1 MSTSTKTLTPEQQS
15 ALTAFNSYLQTRTG
29 DTLTAS
35 QQTAPKQLTDAEI
48 TEYLKAVT
56 QSPSSSGKDITANIL
71 KDWGQGNRYTA
82 ERILGDAATYNVSD
96 ERLAGILGIA
106 PEGIASTRDKIVN
119 YRKLAGTLTPSVGE
133 YLDPVTGK
141 DYSPQMG
148 LLLAA
153 KLDDLG
159 LNEFGQLEKQV
170 TPAKQVETSG
180 RGLFGNQAL
189 AQLIAAEQDPEYTER
204 TRYFN
209 KATGKEIDPILF
221 DDKAGTK
228 YVLTEQG
235 IQKQSDPNARLA
247 AQLRSYV
254 DPSSTGGAWGTKGGK
269 KSPPGFGPEG
279 MMRQIAS
286 RVQGATGVSDI
297 NQLGFRNVPV
307 VKQVRYDD
315 VGRPY
320 YEEPATDEYG
330 NYSGVVSRILTDD
343 EKNKVKN
350 GTIQLDITAPE
361 IYNKATG
368 QKIRD
373 GNYIDLG
380 GWGEGPGMTY
390 ASMTFDDKGK
400 PKISTYGED
409 TNTLSQFQPLMTL
422 ASIIPSPIQPFAIA
436 ANAANAAYNYGNF
449 IPAIMAAVPYT
460 GILDSIAGTA
470 SNVAGPAGELASNS
484 GIAGLAQNLGVSTNL
499 ANTIG
504 KVGAQ
509 SLLGGTLSA
518 AQGKGFLPGAKSGV
532 VSGLVNEGV
541 NAGVNAVAPDALK
554 GLGSLATPAK
564 SLISSMLIAKAMNRP
579 FDLEQYIQN
588 AAINYGLNQAID
600 AGGKELG
607 IDPKQQAA
615 LMKFL
620 NFAAPMIAAR
630 RKP

>member
-1 MSTSTKTLTPEQQS
+1 MATNTTVNLTPEQQR
-15 ALTAFNSYLQTRTG
+15 ALASLNSYLQTRTG

-82 ERILGDAATYNVSD
+82 ERILGDASTYNVSD

-119 YRKLAGTLTPSVGE
+119 YRKLAGTLAPSVGE

-141 DYSPQMG
+141 DYSSQMG

-159 LNEFGQLEKQV
+159 LNG
-170 TPAKQVETSG
+170 
-180 RGLFGNQAL
+180 
-189 AQLIAAEQDPEYTER
+189 Y
-204 TRYFN
+204 N

-235 IQKQSDPNARLA
+235 IQKQFDPTARFA
-247 AQLRSYV
+247 VQLRSYV

-297 NQLGFRNVPV
+297 NDLGIRSGGADEEN
-307 VKQVRYDD
+307 
-315 VGRPY
+315 PY
-320 YEEPATDEYG
+320 
-330 NYSGVVSRILTDD
+330 
-343 EKNKVKN
+343 
-350 GTIQLDITAPE
+350 E
-361 IYNKATG
+361 IYNKKTG

-373 GNYIDLG
+373 GSYIDLG
-380 GWGEGPGMTY
+380 GWGEGPGITY
-390 ASMTFDDKGK
+390 ASMTFDANGK

-409 TNTLSQFQPLMTL
+409 TNTLSQFQPIMTL
-422 ASIIPSPIQPFAIA
+422 ASIIPSPIQPFAVA
-436 ANAANAAYNYGNF
+436 ANAANAAYNYGNWA
-449 IPAIMAAVPYT
+449 PAIMAAAGAS
-460 GILDSIAGTA
+460 GILDSIAG
-470 SNVAGPAGELASNS
+470 SAGASNS
-484 GIAGLAQNLGVSTNL
+484 GIAGLAQDLGASANL
-499 ANTIG
+499 ANSIG
-504 KVGAQ
+504 RVGAQ

-518 AQGKGFLPGAKSGV
+518 AQGKGFLPGAKSGL
-532 VSGLVNEGV
+532 VSSVIGEGV
-541 NAGVNAVAPDALK
+541 NALGEITGLDK
-554 GLGSLATPAK
+554 GLGSLAAPARSLVSSALTSTALGTPFNFSEAAK
-564 SLISSMLIAKAMNRP
+564 
-579 FDLEQYIQN
+579 N
-588 AAINYGLNQAID
+588 AAMKFGLNTFTDKANLTPQQGTALNSLLEYL
-600 AGGKELG
+600 GK
-607 IDPKQQAA
+607 KA
-615 LMKFL
+615 
-620 NFAAPMIAAR
+620 
-630 RKP
+630 

>member
-1 MSTSTKTLTPEQQS
+1 MATNTTVNLTPEQQR
-15 ALTAFNSYLQTRTG
+15 ALASFNSYLQTRTG
-29 DTLTAS
+29 ATLTTP
-35 QQTAPKQLTDAEI
+35 QQTAPKQVTDAEI
-48 TEYLKAVT
+48 IEYLKAVT

-82 ERILGDAATYNVSD
+82 ERILADAYTHNVGD
-96 ERLAGILGIA
+96 ERLAGILGLV
-106 PEGIASTRDKIVN
+106 PEDITNARNRIVN

-159 LNEFGQLEKQV
+159 LNDLGQLEKQV
-170 TPAKQVETSG
+170 IKGVADRYEGDLEYSYFVPGTPDVTK
-180 RGLFGNQAL
+180 
-189 AQLIAAEQDPEYTER
+189 Y
-204 TRYFN
+204 YN

-235 IQKQSDPNARLA
+235 VQKQFDPTARLA
-247 AQLRSYV
+247 VQLRSYV

-279 MMRQIAS
+279 MMRQIAQ
-286 RVQGATGVSDI
+286 RVQNNTGVSDI
-297 NQLGFRNVPV
+297 NDLELATKDIPVNDVHVMPMYYEGGVPVYGKLVNGYLQQLTPEELRNVKTKSV
-307 VKQVRYDD
+307 YDSD
-315 VGRPY
+315 TGSYFEQRTVDTTQQQTG
-320 YEEPATDEYG
+320 
-330 NYSGVVSRILTDD
+330 IF
-343 EKNKVKN
+343 NKK
-350 GTIQLDITAPE
+350 
-361 IYNKATG
+361 TG

-373 GNYIDLG
+373 DNYIDLG
-380 GWGEGPGMTY
+380 GWGEGPGITY
-390 ASMTFDDKGK
+390 ASMTFDANGK

-409 TNTLSQFQPLMTL
+409 TNTLSQFQPIMTL
-422 ASIIPSPIQPFAIA
+422 ASIIPSPIQPFAVA

-449 IPAIMAAVPYT
+449 APAIMAAVGAS

-484 GIAGLAQNLGVSTNL
+484 GIAGLAQDLGASASL
-499 ANTIG
+499 ANTLG

-579 FDLEQYIQN
+579 FDLEQYLQN
-588 AAINYGLNQAID
+588 AAINYGLNQAGQ
-600 AGGKELG
+600 ASGL
-607 IDPKQQAA
+607 DPKQQAA
-615 LMKFL
+615 MMKFL

>member
-1 MSTSTKTLTPEQQS
+1 MATNTTANLTPEQQR
-15 ALTAFNSYLQTRTG
+15 ALASLNSYLQTRTG
-29 DTLTAS
+29 ATLTIP
-35 QQTAPKQLTDAEI
+35 QQTTPKQVTDAEI
-48 TEYLKAVT
+48 TEYLRAVT

-71 KDWGQGNRYTA
+71 KGWGQGNRYTA
-82 ERILGDAATYNVSD
+82 ERILGDASTYNVSD
-96 ERLAGILGIA
+96 ERLAGILGLV
-106 PEGIASTRDKIVN
+106 PEDITNTRNRIVN

-159 LNEFGQLEKQV
+159 LNEFGQIEKKVIPGVAGKWEGDPDTGQWFVPGTPDV
-170 TPAKQVETSG
+170 TK
-180 RGLFGNQAL
+180 
-189 AQLIAAEQDPEYTER
+189 Y
-204 TRYFN
+204 YN
-209 KATGKEIDPILF
+209 KATGKEIDPALF

-297 NQLGFRNVPV
+297 NDLG
-307 VKQVRYDD
+307 VRKLEGLVEQTSGGGDYPTETTYLNPKTNQITYS
-315 VGRPY
+315 PY
-320 YEEPATDEYG
+320 
-330 NYSGVVSRILTDD
+330 
-343 EKNKVKN
+343 
-350 GTIQLDITAPE
+350 E
-361 IYNKATG
+361 IYNKKTG

-373 GNYIDLG
+373 GSYIDLG
-380 GWGEGPGMTY
+380 GWGEGPGITY

-409 TNTLSQFQPLMTL
+409 TNTLSQFQPIMTL
-422 ASIIPSPIQPFAIA
+422 ASIIPSPIQPFAVA
-436 ANAANAAYNYGNF
+436 ANAANAAYNYGNWA
-449 IPAIMAAVPYT
+449 PAIMAAVGAS

-484 GIAGLAQNLGVSTNL
+484 GIAGLAQDLGASAKL
-499 ANTIG
+499 ANSIG
-504 KVGAQ
+504 RVGAQ

-518 AQGKGFLPGAKSGV
+518 AQGKGFFPGAKSGL
-532 VSGLVNEGV
+532 VSSVIGEGV
-541 NAGVNAVAPDALK
+541 NALGEITGLDK
-554 GLGSLATPAK
+554 GLGSLANPAK
-564 SLISSMLIAKAMNRP
+564 SFVSSALTSTALGTPFNFSEAAK
-579 FDLEQYIQN
+579 N
-588 AAINYGLNQAID
+588 AAMKFGLNTFTDKANLTPQQGTALNSLLEYL
-600 AGGKELG
+600 GK
-607 IDPKQQAA
+607 KA
-615 LMKFL
+615 
-620 NFAAPMIAAR
+620 
-630 RKP
+630 